1 MKMEFISE
9 NGKMGKMKEKE
20 PFTGI
25 QEKNLKDYF

>member
-20 PFTGI
+20 LFIGI